1 VASAIASTAT
11 RGRALKADGKGQI
24 TTGATALSTGRPRG
38 TIDLMWNEIFKRW
51 IDLLFWWV
59 PKGEAKP
66 PEAKERAPSAT
77 EEGAR
82 HEPEVAPQVV
92 SDDLTAIR
100 GIGPAIR
107 EKLRALGIATFIDL
121 ARADPKA
128 LTERLKGA
136 QPISE
141 ARVRGWIEAARQ
153 RAKA

>member
-1 VASAIASTAT
+1 
-11 RGRALKADGKGQI
+11 
-24 TTGATALSTGRPRG
+24 LSTGRPRG

-51 IDLLFWWV
+51 TDLLFWWV
-59 PKGEAKP
+59 PKDEAKP

-77 EEGAR
+77 EQSG

-92 SDDLTAIR
+92 SDDLTVIR
-100 GIGPAIR
+100 GIGPATQ
-107 EKLRALGIATFIDL
+107 EKLRALGIATFSDL

-128 LTERLKGA
+128 LTEPLKGA